1 MADEG
6 QVIYWDA
13 SAILSVLL
21 ADKQSEIAADWM
33 RKADTHLISTL
44 AHSETC
50 AVIARLEKG
59 RHLTSGL
66 AKEALQALKNGPW
79 RRLNAWPDWDEA
91 IQLSRRRSLR
101 GADLW
106 HLATSAKLQSEIP
119 ELTLLTF
126 DAKLH
131 EAALGERLAN
141 HDFLNGA

>member
-21 ADKQSEIAADWM
+21 ADEQSEIAADWV

-50 AVIARLEKG
+50 AVIARLEKEG
-59 RHLTSGL
+59 HLSSGL
-66 AKEALQALKNGPW
+66 AKEALQALKDGPW
-79 RRLNAWPDWDEA
+79 RRLNAWPDWDESIA
-91 IQLSRRRSLR
+91 LSRRRPLR

-106 HLATSAKLQSEIP
+106 HLATSAKLQTEIP

-131 EAALGERLAN
+131 QAALGERLAS
-141 HDFLNGA
+141 HVFLNGA

>member
-1 MADEG
+1 MANEG

-21 ADKQSEIAADWM
+21 ADKHSEIAADWV
-33 RKADTHLISTL
+33 RKAETHLISTL

-50 AVIARLEKG
+50 AVIARLEKEG
-59 RHLTSGL
+59 HLTPVL
-66 AKEALQALKNGPW
+66 ANEALQTLMNGPW

-91 IQLSRRRSLR
+91 IQLSRRWSLR

-106 HLATSAKLQSEIP
+106 HLATSAKLQTEIP

-126 DAKLH
+126 DTKLH
-131 EAALGERLAN
+131 QAALGERLAS
-141 HDFLNGA
+141 HDFLNGV